1 MSAQTNLVLNDGQ
14 TTPVAKT
21 FSMRGA
27 DLGLAVWKDV
37 SGGISIGVPTIT
49 LKNVES
55 DGNAGTYKCEL
66 RILLPVLETISGD
79 AGGYTPSPKVAYKMF
94 GKAELVAPSRATLQ
108 NRKDILAFLKNALA
122 HSVMSETFVD
132 FNPPN

>member
-1 MSAQTNLVLNDGQ
+1 
-14 TTPVAKT
+14 
-21 FSMRGA
+21 
-27 DLGLAVWKDV
+27 
-37 SGGISIGVPTIT
+37 
-49 LKNVES
+49 
-55 DGNAGTYKCEL
+55 
-66 RILLPVLETISGD
+66 
-79 AGGYTPSPKVAYKMF
+79 MF